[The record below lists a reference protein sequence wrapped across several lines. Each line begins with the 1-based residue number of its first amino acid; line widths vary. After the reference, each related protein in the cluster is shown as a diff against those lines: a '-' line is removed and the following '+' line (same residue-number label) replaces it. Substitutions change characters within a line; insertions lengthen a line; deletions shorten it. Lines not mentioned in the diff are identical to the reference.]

1 MSDATT
7 MDNVLMEP
15 VFVREV
21 SMEDIVPLMLV
32 EMPVLI
38 MESVKIC
45 PNGTKI
51 EPTMSKNLCLNSVRP

>member
-7 MDNVLMEP
+7 MDNVLMVP

-21 SMEDIVPLMLV
+21 SMEDIVLLMLV
-32 EMPVLI
+32 EIPVLI

-45 PNGTKI
+45 LNGTKN
-51 EPTMSKNLCLNSVRP
+51 EPTMSKNVLY